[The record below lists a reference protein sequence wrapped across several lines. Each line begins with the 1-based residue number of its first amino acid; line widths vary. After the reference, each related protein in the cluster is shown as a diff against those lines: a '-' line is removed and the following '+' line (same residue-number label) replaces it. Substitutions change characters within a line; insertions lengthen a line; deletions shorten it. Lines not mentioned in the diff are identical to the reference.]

1 MRHLQSVEV
10 LDATR
15 SRWRASAPA
24 GMKVQWE
31 AEIVEEREPELIA
44 WRSVEGSTIRNSGSV
59 RFVRAPGARG
69 TEVHVDMRYEPP
81 AGTVG
86 RSIAWLFGRDA
97 DQQISDDLRRVKQ
110 LLETGEIAVSEGPG
124 LKRAAQPASN
134 PDKLRQ
140 LAGATGVER

>member
-1 MRHLQSVEV
+1 MHV
-10 LDATR
+10 
-15 SRWRASAPA
+15 A
-24 GMKVQWE
+24 GE

-44 WRSVEGSTIRNSGSV
+44 WRSIEGSQVRNSGAV

-69 TEVHVDMRYEPP
+69 TELHVEMRYDPP

-97 DQQISDDLRRVKQ
+97 DQQISDDLRRVTQ

-124 LKRAAQPASN
+124 LRRPAQPASN